1 VASSTTETRSWTF
14 LTHHARVMIL
24 LARDPGQRVQDLAD
38 AIGISIRALHLILD
52 DLEGD
57 GYLTRHK
64 VGRRNTYTVVADRPL
79 RHPIDA
85 DHDVADLLALF
96 SN

>member
-1 VASSTTETRSWTF
+1 VGASTTETRSWTF

-38 AIGISIRALHLILD
+38 IIGISIRALHLILD
-52 DLEGD
+52 DLEGG

-96 SN
+96 SR

>member
-1 VASSTTETRSWTF
+1 MGSSTTETRSWTF
-14 LTHHARVMIL
+14 LTHHARVLIL

-57 GYLTRHK
+57 GYLTRQK
-64 VGRRNTYTVVADRPL
+64 VGRRNTYTVVADRPF

-96 SN
+96 SH